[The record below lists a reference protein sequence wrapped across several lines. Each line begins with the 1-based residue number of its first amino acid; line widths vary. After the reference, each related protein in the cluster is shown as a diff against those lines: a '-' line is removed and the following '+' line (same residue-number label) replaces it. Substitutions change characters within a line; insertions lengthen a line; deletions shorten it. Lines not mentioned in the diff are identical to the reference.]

1 MEGKN
6 PTQFSPVKR
15 SASCSAEFFPVRFF
29 DLARPSHLSIWPELA
44 NYFGNAGVQAQLA
57 RETEGVK
64 EPERRAF
71 LLVALIFQST
81 WVQVLQQVCS
91 ADTSGNV
98 MEAMQTLSALLPMG
112 TLLGPYFYGF
122 QQPSAFPSTA
132 NRYLRRYG
140 QFRAR
145 CFTEY

>member
-1 MEGKN
+1 
-6 PTQFSPVKR
+6 
-15 SASCSAEFFPVRFF
+15 
-29 DLARPSHLSIWPELA
+29 LADHPFSIWPELA
-44 NYFGNAGVQAQLA
+44 TILA
-57 RETEGVK
+57 TLACRRSWPANRGSK
-64 EPERRAF
+64 EPERRRF
-71 LLVALIFQST
+71 FWSPLSSST

-91 ADTSGNV
+91 ADYQRNV

-122 QQPSAFPSTA
+122 HSQRLPSTA
-132 NRYLRRYG
+132 NDICAGNG